1 MNREEI
7 ILVFDRQCPVCT
19 YYCQL
24 VRIRKQLGH
33 VVIVDAR
40 EPSII
45 MDEITEKGWDVDD
58 GIVLKIG
65 TELYYGSDAIHRLA
79 FISSRSDVFNRFNY
93 WMFKSH
99 RLSNLSYP
107 FFKFLRR
114 ILLKVMGISKINN
127 LAIEGNDKF

>member
-24 VRIRKQLGH
+24 VRIRKQLGN
-33 VVIVDAR
+33 VIIVDAR
-40 EPSII
+40 KPSSI
-45 MDEITEKGWDVDD
+45 MNEITEKGWDVDD

-65 TELYYGSDAIHRLA
+65 TELYYGSDAIHTLA
-79 FISSRSDVFNRFNY
+79 LISSRSGLFNRFNY
-93 WMFKSH
+93 WMFKSQG
-99 RLSNLSYP
+99 LSNLSYP
-107 FFKFLRR
+107 FFKLLRR

-127 LAIEGNDKF
+127 LELEGNDKF